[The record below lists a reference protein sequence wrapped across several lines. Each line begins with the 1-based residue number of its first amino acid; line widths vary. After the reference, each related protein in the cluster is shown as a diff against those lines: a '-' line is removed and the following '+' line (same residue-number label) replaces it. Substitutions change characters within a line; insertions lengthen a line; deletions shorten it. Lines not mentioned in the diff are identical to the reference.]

1 MDVKLLNNIVLKNK
15 TSLSYRNGEKLFEK
29 NSVKSIDV
37 RELNGDTIVYGVVE
51 DGISLISTYIR
62 LNKNGKVQLK
72 CNCEIN
78 KEARLSGGNFSC
90 MHIVATVLKLTKNL
104 KINEYV
110 SKSEKAK
117 IELMLEKSFDN
128 NDNFNIF
135 LYLKKLNRIKIS
147 NVSELEFNV
156 FSDKGAYSLKNT
168 DYSKE
173 TMELLKR
180 LRKIN
185 FIINKNDLR
194 GFLLKFKEIPIHLKL
209 NSIEYDGQDTYKKLP
224 LKFTLKI
231 DNDKIK
237 LQTLKNSAKALDD
250 NGTVFIYDR
259 KIYTPPM
266 NQCKYYFPIY
276 NNLKKKSFI
285 YIKEEHIENF
295 VKLLYSIGELT
306 INDDVKNIL
315 AEKSS
320 IILNFYKRDED
331 IFCKFKVKKYL
342 MKSERIKSI
351 EEILFSHKFTKKG
364 EEYLFLGDDE
374 ELLSF
379 LKSGIE
385 RYCKIE
391 VSDEV
396 CGLKLLSSSDIKGD
410 IRSFGDNLLF
420 KINFEGISKN
430 EFIQCIESFKSG
442 DNFYRFNNYSFL
454 DFSDKKVKSFMSFLS
469 FIKFNGKEVLIPDG
483 YEELFLEE
491 KENIN
496 FIDILKNHKKKITV
510 SAPKELNAVLKDYQ
524 LKGLGWMQNKKKQKL
539 FGILADEM
547 GLGKTIQAIS
557 FLLLNKREKSMVITQ
572 TSLVYN
578 WLEEF
583 KKFAPSLKIAF
594 IHGDKQKRISI
605 LKDISKYD
613 VVLTS
618 YNTLGM
624 DLEYYESIIFDNLII
639 DEGQNI
645 KNPKSQVA
653 KNVKSLKSETRFAL
667 TGTPI
672 ENNLMELWSIF
683 DFLKPGYLFSEK
695 EFKEKLG
702 KGGED
707 ELKYLKLIIRPFI
720 LRRTK
725 KEVLTELPDKNQWT
739 YYVSMTEKQ
748 KKYYKSNLDSIK
760 KKAKEENN
768 FVSVLSFLT
777 RLRQIAL
784 DPSIVDENYDGGSGK
799 INAILSLIKNSLEEN
814 KKTLIFS
821 QFTTVLD
828 KLKKKLETLNIN
840 YYYLD
845 GSTKAE
851 ERVRLCEKFNN
862 SSEVKIFLISLKAG
876 GTGLNLTS
884 AERVIHFDPWWN
896 PAVENQAT
904 DRAHR
909 IGQKNE
915 IEVIK
920 IISKDTIE
928 ENMMKL
934 KEEKNR
940 IISSV
945 LSEDNLGDFKGKLLS
960 KKEIE
965 YLLEFS

>member
-1 MDVKLLNNIVLKNK
+1 MDFKLLNNIVLKNK
-15 TSLSYRNGEKLFEK
+15 TSLSYRNGEKLFQNNGVK
-29 NSVKSIDV
+29 NIDI
-37 RELNGDTIVYGVVE
+37 REVDNDTIIYGTVQDKVKF
-51 DGISLISTYIR
+51 ISTYIK
-62 LNKNGKVQLK
+62 LSKSGKVQLK
-72 CNCEIN
+72 CNCELN
-78 KEARLSGGNFSC
+78 KEARVSGNQFAC
-90 MHIVATVLKLTKNL
+90 KHIVATALKLLDNL
-104 KINEYV
+104 GIDRED
-110 SKSEKAK
+110 SKKEKVT
-117 IELMLEKSFDN
+117 LEVTIKKSFEN
-128 NDNFNIF
+128 NDSFNIF
-135 LYLKKLNRIKIS
+135 LYLKKANRIKIS
-147 NVSELEFNV
+147 NISELEFNV
-156 FSDKGAYSLKNT
+156 FSKKGAYFLKNT

-173 TMELLKR
+173 EIELLKK
-180 LRKIN
+180 LRKVN
-185 FIINKNDLR
+185 FTINKNELR
-194 GFLLKFKEIPIHLKL
+194 GFLLKFKDIHISLKID
-209 NSIEYDGQDTYKKLP
+209 SVEYNGQNTYKKLP
-224 LKFTLKI
+224 LKFTLKTE
-231 DNDKIK
+231 NNKIK
-237 LQTLKNSAKALDD
+237 LQTLKSKAKALDD

-259 KIYTPPM
+259 KVYTPPM
-266 NQCKYYFPIY
+266 NQCEYYFPIY
-276 NNLKKKSFI
+276 KKLSKKSYV
-285 YIKEEHIENF
+285 YIKEEILENM
-295 VKLLYSIGELT
+295 VKILSFIGDLT

-315 AEKSS
+315 AERTS
-320 IILNFYKRDED
+320 IILSFYKKDEN
-331 IFCKFKVKKYL
+331 IYCKFKVKEYL
-342 MKSERIKSI
+342 MKSEKVKTI
-351 EEILFSHKFTKKG
+351 EEILFSHKFTKNN

-374 ELLSF
+374 ELFNF
-379 LKSGIE
+379 LKSKIE

-391 VSDEV
+391 TTEE
-396 CGLKLLSSSDIKGD
+396 LYKFKLLSVNDIKGSISTLED
-410 IRSFGDNLLF
+410 RVLFNLNNEEIE
-420 KINFEGISKN
+420 K
-430 EFIQCIESFKSG
+430 EFINCIESFKNG
-442 DNFYRFNNYSFL
+442 DNFYRFNNYNFI
-454 DFSDKKVKSFMSFLS
+454 DFSDKKIKSFMSFLN
-469 FIKFNGKEVLIPDG
+469 FIHFNGKETIIPDG
-483 YEELFLEE
+483 YEELLLEE

-496 FIDILKNHKKKITV
+496 FIDILKNHKNKVKV
-510 SAPKELNAVLKDYQ
+510 SQPKELNAVLKDYQ
-524 LKGLGWMQNKKKQKL
+524 LKGLEWMENKKKHKL

-557 FLLLNKREKSMVITQ
+557 FLLLNKGEKSMVITE

-583 KKFAPSLKIAF
+583 KKFAPSLKVAF
-594 IHGDKQKRISI
+594 IHGNKEKRINV
-605 LKDISKYD
+605 LKDILEYD

-618 YNTLGM
+618 YSTLNM
-624 DLEYYESIIFDNLII
+624 DLEYYDSIVFDNLII

-645 KNPKSQVA
+645 KNSKSKVA
-653 KNVKSLKSETRFAL
+653 KNVKTIKSETRFAL

-707 ELKYLKLIIRPFI
+707 ELKYLKLIIKPFI

-725 KEVLTELPDKNQWT
+725 KEVLTELPNKNQWI

-748 KKYYKSNLDSIK
+748 KEYYKLNLDSIK

-768 FVSVLSFLT
+768 FISVLSFLT
-777 RLRQIAL
+777 KLRQIAL
-784 DPSIVDENYDGGSGK
+784 DPSIVDENYHGGSGK
-799 INAILSLIKNSLEEN
+799 VNAILKLIESSLKEN

-821 QFTTVLD
+821 QFTTILSKLKD
-828 KLKKKLETLNIN
+828 KLEPLNIK

-851 ERVRLCEKFNN
+851 ERVRLCEEFNN
-862 SSEVKIFLISLKAG
+862 SLDVKLFLISLKAG

-915 IEVIK
+915 VEVIK

-928 ENMMKL
+928 ENIMKL
-934 KEEKNR
+934 KKEKNR

-945 LSEDNLGDFKGKLLS
+945 LSEDNSQDFKGSFLS

-965 YLLEFS
+965 YLLEFK